1 MTIFNPEWR
10 VTIDGQIYTDVILS
24 GVSITSGRTDI
35 YSQPVAGYC
44 SLTVINL
51 DNSVFPFNVNQGM
64 TLQLKDSTDTY
75 RTIFGGNITDVTLEV
90 VSAGGSGIAT
100 AASLT
105 ALGALSRLPKAL
117 TEGVLAKDLDGVQIA
132 VLLEDLLV
140 NNWLE
145 VPPAFTWSSYP
156 ATTTWANA
164 ENTGLGTIDTGI
176 YELESR
182 TREVT
187 DVYSLASSL
196 AVSGFGYLWECSCG
210 LINYAGATHRQ
221 DYLANN
227 GYTTISAN
235 QGLAAGIRTV
245 TQSGD
250 VRNVIALKWRAGTEE
265 VEDLD
270 SIAVFGKLGQTIT
283 TTLEKKTDAEDQA
296 QRYLDLRSYPRAKFE
311 SITFPITSPE
321 LSDEQRDALLGI
333 FMGMPIS
340 LTDLPLNINGG
351 QFQGFVEGFRWSVSL
366 NSILLTINMSP
377 IEFSLVAINWEQV
390 NAAEQWNTLS
400 NTLTWEQAT
409 GAVA

>member
-117 TEGVLAKDLDGVQIA
+117 TEGVLAKALDGEQIA

-156 ATTTWANA
+156 PTTTWANA
-164 ENTGLGTIDTGI
+164 ENTGYGTIDVGI

-182 TREVT
+182 TSEVT

-270 SIAVFGKLGQTIT
+270 SIAVFGKLGQSIT

-340 LTDLPLNINGG
+340 LTDLPLNISGG

>member
-1 MTIFNPEWR
+1 MSIFNPEWR
-10 VTIDGQIYTDVILS
+10 VTIGGEIYTNLTLS
-24 GVSITSGRTDI
+24 GLSITSGRTDI

-51 DNSVFPFNVNQGM
+51 DNSVFQFQVNQGM
-64 TLQLKDSTDTY
+64 TLQLKDSTGTY
-75 RTIFGGNITDVTLEV
+75 VTVFGGNITDVTLEV
-90 VSAGGSGIAT
+90 VSAGGSGMAT

-132 VLLEDLLV
+132 SLLTDLLV

-145 VPPAFTWSSYP
+145 VPAGLTWATYSS
-156 ATTTWANA
+156 TETWANA
-164 ENTGLGTIDTGI
+164 QNTGLGEIDSGI

-182 TREVT
+182 TADVT
-187 DVYSLASSL
+187 DVYSLASAL
-196 AVSGFGYLWECSCG
+196 AVSGFGYLYESADG

-227 GYTTISAN
+227 GYTVISAN

-265 VEDLD
+265 VQDLE

-296 QRYLDLRSYPRAKFE
+296 QRYLDLRAYPRAKFE

-321 LSDEQRDALLGI
+321 LSNEQRDALLGI

-340 LTDLPLNINGG
+340 LTDLPLNISGG

>member
-1 MTIFNPEWR
+1 MSNFNPEWR
-10 VTIDGQIYTDVILS
+10 VTIDGTIYTNVILS
-24 GVSITSGRTDI
+24 GVQITSGRTDI

-51 DNSVFPFNVNQGM
+51 DNSVFQFQVNQGL
-64 TLQLKDSTDTY
+64 TLQLKDSTGTY

-90 VSAGGSGIAT
+90 VSAGASGMAT

-117 TEGVLAKDLDGVQIA
+117 TDGVLAKALDGVQISSI
-132 VLLEDLLV
+132 LTDLLV
-140 NNWLE
+140 NNWIE
-145 VPPAFTWSSYP
+145 VPAALTWAAYP
-156 ATTTWANA
+156 ATETWATA
-164 ENTGLGTIDTGI
+164 QNTGLGEIDSGI
-176 YELESR
+176 YELEAR
-182 TREVT
+182 TADVI
-187 DVYSLASSL
+187 DVYSLASAL
-196 AVSGFGYLWECSCG
+196 AVSGFGYLYESSDG

-250 VRNVIALKWRAGTEE
+250 VRNVVALKWRSGTKD

-270 SIAVFGKLGQTIT
+270 SIALFGKLGQSIT
-283 TTLEKKTDAEDQA
+283 TTLHNSADAQSQA
-296 QRYLDLRSYPRAKFE
+296 ERYLALRSYPRAKFE

-340 LTDLPLNINGG
+340 LTDLPLNISGG
-351 QFQGFVEGFRWSVSL
+351 QFQGFVEGFTWSVSL

-390 NAAEQWNTLS
+390 NASETWNSIS

>member
-1 MTIFNPEWR
+1 MSNFNPEWR
-10 VTIDGQIYTDVILS
+10 VTIGGTIYTNVILS
-24 GVSITSGRTDI
+24 GVQITSGRTDI

-51 DNSVFPFNVNQGM
+51 DNSVFQFQVNQGL
-64 TLQLKDSTDTY
+64 TLQLKDSTGTY

-90 VSAGGSGIAT
+90 VSAGASGMAT

-117 TEGVLAKDLDGVQIA
+117 TDGVLAKALDGVQIESI
-132 VLLEDLLV
+132 LTDLLV
-140 NNWLE
+140 NNWIE
-145 VPPAFTWSSYP
+145 VPAALTWAAYP
-156 ATTTWANA
+156 ATETWATA
-164 ENTGLGTIDTGI
+164 QNTGLGEIDSGI
-176 YELESR
+176 YELEAR
-182 TREVT
+182 TADVI
-187 DVYSLASSL
+187 DVYSLASAL
-196 AVSGFGYLWECSCG
+196 AVSGFGYLYESSDG

-250 VRNVIALKWRAGTEE
+250 VRNVVALKWRSGTKD
-265 VEDLD
+265 VEDLN
-270 SIAVFGKLGQTIT
+270 SIALFGKLGQSIT
-283 TTLEKKTDAEDQA
+283 TTLHNSVDAQSQA
-296 QRYLDLRSYPRAKFE
+296 ERYLALRSYPRAKFE

-321 LSDEQRDALLGI
+321 FSDAQRDELLQI

-340 LTDLPLNINGG
+340 LVDLPLNISGG
-351 QFQGFVEGFRWSVSL
+351 QFQGFVEGWTWSVSL

-377 IEFSLVAINWEQV
+377 IEFSLVAVNWEQV

-400 NTLTWEQAT
+400 NTLTWEKAT